1 VPTLRPPDF
10 RKSGRAATGLMTL
23 TLVLTSGAVCAQGT
37 PDAGRPTGAT
47 RMAPPQPGPP
57 AAPDLVTGDRSCGPD
72 AGPGRGLKEADLDGD
87 GKISRAEFM
96 QMHEARFERLPKDRN
111 GLVSVEDALRQGGT
125 MPGGMPRRAVS
136 PGNAAP
142 DGTAAP
148 GSGSRRPGTTQ
159 PRPPPSPMSPATPEP
174 RSRPSGSNSP
184 DGEPDTGPTAPAS
197 GAASSS
203 ASSPSSTPSSTA
215 PQEAKPRN

>member
-10 RKSGRAATGLMTL
+10 RKSGHAATGLMTL

-37 PDAGRPTGAT
+37 PDAGQPTGAT
-47 RMAPPQPGPP
+47 RMAPPQPRPP
-57 AAPDLVTGDRSCGPD
+57 AAPDLATGDRSCGPD

-125 MPGGMPRRAVS
+125 MPGGMPPRAVL
-136 PGNAAP
+136 PGNTAP

-174 RSRPSGSNSP
+174 GSRPSGSNSP

-203 ASSPSSTPSSTA
+203 ASSSSSTPSSTA